1 MMGVFT
7 SAGSLARAF
16 GPISVGFVYKH
27 WGPRVMMI
35 FMLVFVF
42 TGVLSLVLN
51 YKRMYIQSAPAD
63 DGDNDNNDDDDDY
76 RDDDREHGINSSG
89 HD

>member
-1 MMGVFT
+1 MGFFT

-16 GPISVGFVYKH
+16 GPISVGFLYEH

-42 TGVLSLVLN
+42 SCIIAILAN
-51 YKRMYIQSAPAD
+51 YSRLYIPPESADEPHEDKAAV
-63 DGDNDNNDDDDDY
+63 
-76 RDDDREHGINSSG
+76 EEEEPQGINSV
-89 HD
+89 

>member
-63 DGDNDNNDDDDDY
+63 DGDNDNIDDDDY